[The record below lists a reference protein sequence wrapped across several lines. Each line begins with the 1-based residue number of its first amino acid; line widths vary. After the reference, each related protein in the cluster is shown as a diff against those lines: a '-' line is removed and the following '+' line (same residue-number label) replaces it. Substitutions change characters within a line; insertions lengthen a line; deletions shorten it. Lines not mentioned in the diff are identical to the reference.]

1 MSSPAWLLP
10 VDTRIV
16 IELIPVGEA
25 PNRQNRLDPLFDIG
39 GEPYVMV
46 TQYMAAFP
54 ASTLKNEGSNAHFRQ
69 DDVFATLDLL
79 FHGF

>member
-25 PNRQNRLDPLFDIG
+25 PNRQTGLTHSLKSVANR
-39 GEPYVMV
+39 M
-46 TQYMAAFP
+46 
-54 ASTLKNEGSNAHFRQ
+54 SW
-69 DDVFATLDLL
+69 
-79 FHGF
+79 